1 MRVTVREVARE
12 AGVSLGTV
20 SRVLNGHPTVDPG
33 AARRVRRAV
42 RALGYAPLRK
52 RGPAG
57 GRPLRGRNVALVLL
71 GMDRTLVQLPVVAAA
86 IHGAEAELTGAGAN
100 LLLVDLPRLDR
111 LPDVLGRGRID
122 GLLVKSALQGD
133 VLGGADPA
141 LLARLRGLP
150 TVWMMGKPRG
160 AWGDEVS
167 PDEGAVGPIAAE
179 HLAARGHRDLGFL
192 NPKPDHVLFRRRQE
206 SFADHA
212 RRLGARVRGYLGRP
226 GDWELPLRAI
236 EGPEVL
242 RGLVDRLL
250 GEKVRPTAL
259 FVPADSIAAMTY
271 RALAERGVE
280 VGRDLGMVSCN
291 REPALLAGLHPALT
305 TIDIRAEEI
314 GRRAVA
320 QLAWRMAHP
329 GEAPV
334 EIGVEPVLAEGN
346 SVLPLKR
353 RPS

>member
-42 RALGYAPLRK
+42 RELGYAPLRR

-57 GRPLRGRNVALVLL
+57 DRPLRGRNVALVLL

-86 IHGAEAELTGAGAN
+86 IHGAEAEVTGAGAN

-111 LPDVLGRGRID
+111 VPDVLGRGRID

-133 VLGGADPA
+133 VLGGAAPA
-141 LLARLRGLP
+141 LLARLRGRP
-150 TVWMMGKPRG
+150 TVWMMGKPPG

-167 PDEGAVGPIAAE
+167 PDEGAVGPLAAE
-179 HLAARGHRDLGFL
+179 HLAARGHRNLGFL
-192 NPKPDHVLFRRRQE
+192 NPKPDHVLFRRRQQ
-206 SFADHA
+206 SFTDHA
-212 RRLGARVRGYLGRP
+212 RRLGARVRCILGKP
-226 GDWELPLRAI
+226 GDWQLPLRTIA
-236 EGPEVL
+236 GPEVL
-242 RGLVDRLL
+242 RGLVDRFL
-250 GEKVRPTAL
+250 GDRDRPTAL

-280 VGRDLGMVSCN
+280 VGRDVGIVSCN
-291 REPALLAGLHPALT
+291 HEPALLAGLHPALT
-305 TIDIRAEEI
+305 TIDIHAERV
-314 GRRAVA
+314 GRRAVE
-320 QLAWRMAHP
+320 QLAWRMAHRE
-329 GEAPV
+329 EAPV
-334 EIGVEPVLAEGN
+334 EVGIEPSLVEGD
-346 SVLPLKR
+346 SVVPLR
-353 RPS
+353 RRSS